1 MTEALIMELSNVCR
15 EFGLKG
21 EFKGYTVLK
30 SGNINKT
37 YKVDIEDK
45 ELKSYI
51 IQNINTYVF
60 KRPEQIMANIEGVTR
75 YIAAKLPEDKR
86 ERGVLSFLY
95 TSEGKNYYVDENSGF
110 WRGYGFIPGSVT
122 YDTFTPEMLKA
133 AGEAFGEFQLL
144 LSDYDASTL
153 YDIIPGFHNTKAR
166 YKRFEEKVNA
176 DENGRVS
183 KVKEEIDFLYKVR
196 PVGEKL
202 VDMLEAGELPLRV
215 THNDTKGN
223 NILFDANTNETLAVI
238 DLDTVMPGLMAYD
251 FGDAVRFAANT
262 SAEDEPDVSKTSLD
276 LIKYRA
282 FSEGYVGK
290 IKSTSTENERST
302 LALGAIVMTIELAV
316 RFLDDYI
323 DGDKYFKLNYPEHN
337 LVRARCQIALAKD
350 MLKKKDIMESIIK
363 EFV

>member
-1 MTEALIMELSNVCR
+1 MELSCICR
-15 EFGLKG
+15 QFGLTG

-37 YKVDIEDK
+37 YKVDIDDG

-60 KRPEQIMANIEGVTR
+60 KKPEYIMANIEGVTR
-75 YIAAKLPEDKR
+75 HIAAKLPDNKR
-86 ERGVLSFLY
+86 KRGVLSFLY
-95 TSEGKNYYVDENSGF
+95 TSENKNYFIDENGGF

-122 YDTFTPEMLKA
+122 YDTFSPEMLKA

-144 LSDYDASTL
+144 LSDYEASTL
-153 YDIIPGFHNTKAR
+153 YEIIPGFHNTKER
-166 YKRFEEKVNA
+166 YKRFAEKIEK
-176 DENGRVS
+176 DEHGRVAS
-183 KVKEEIDFLYKVR
+183 VKDEIDFLNEVR
-196 PVGEKL
+196 PIGEKL
-202 VDMLEAGELPLRV
+202 VNMLEAGELPLRV

-223 NILFDANTNETLAVI
+223 NILFDENTNETLAVI

-262 SAEDEPDVSKTSLD
+262 SAEDEPDISKTSLD
-276 LIKYRA
+276 IVKYRA
-282 FSEGYVGK
+282 FAEGYAGK
-290 IKSTSTENERST
+290 IKSTATEAELNT
-302 LALGAIVMTIELAV
+302 LSLGAIVMTVELAV

-337 LVRARCQIALAKD
+337 LVRTRCQIALAKD
-350 MLKKKDIMESIIK
+350 MLSKKDIMDKIIK
-363 EFV
+363 EIV